1 MESHK
6 YECKFRKVNC
16 PEIFCYEKI
25 IFSEVLKHMENQ
37 HKFQKIEKY
46 SETTRKQ
53 DLAISKDGFYFT
65 HWPWMM
71 VEPIL
76 LKFGEKNFFSFV
88 FRDDKIKMWKF
99 FTYMIGSRKEAEGF
113 KSVISISDQKLEN
126 IQSTLKVS
134 SIDVPKENILKNA
147 DLNIPDQRMYMLLK
161 NGPIRYS
168 VKIMK
173 N

>member
-6 YECKFRKVNC
+6 YGCKYRKVNC
-16 PEIFCYEKI
+16 PDLFCYEKI
-25 IFSEVLKHMENQ
+25 IFTEVMKHMEKH

-46 SETTRKQ
+46 SEKTRKQ
-53 DLAISKDGFYFT
+53 DLDITTDGFYFS

-76 LKFGEKNFFSFV
+76 LRFGEKNFFSFV
-88 FRDDKIKMWKF
+88 YHDDKIKMWKF
-99 FTYMIGSRKEAEGF
+99 FTYMIGSRKEAAGF

-134 SIDVPKENILKNA
+134 SIDVPKENVLKNS
-147 DLNIPDQRMYMLLK
+147 DLNIPDQRIYKLLK

-173 N
+173 A